1 MNFFILLKSLI
12 SNSFES
18 LFRAQNLSFNKDVI
32 DTITFAINHNTP
44 SMIETGLEALLIL
57 LEKVITVKN
66 IDLQN
71 IIDPFFSNYFYII
84 FNDVFNTMTD
94 GFHQSGF
101 KLQVKVI
108 QILIR
113 IIDEKRISE
122 GLFNKG
128 ENNKTFFLKKLLNDI
143 LQSFKNITQTQGETF
158 CLAMFNSCEDDHKFK
173 SVMRD
178 FIISLKSF
186 IGNNEGL
193 WEEEKKKEL
202 ELAKKLEE
210 QKRAFL
216 PVAQY
221 DRQINANNYL
231 DNNMNL

>member
-1 MNFFILLKSLI
+1 MS
-12 SNSFES
+12 
-18 LFRAQNLSFNKDVI
+18 
-32 DTITFAINHNTP
+32 
-44 SMIETGLEALLIL
+44 ETGLETLLIL
-57 LEKVITVKN
+57 LQKVISVGN
-66 IDLQN
+66 IDYQN
-71 IIDPFFSNYFYII
+71 IIDPFFTNYFYII

-101 KLQVKVI
+101 KLQVKII
-108 QILIR
+108 QILIS

-143 LQSFKNITQTQGETF
+143 LQSFKNITQIQGETF
-158 CLAMFNSCEDDHKFK
+158 CLAMFNSCNDEHKFK

-178 FIISLKSF
+178 FLISLKSF
-186 IGNNEGL
+186 IGNNEAL

-202 ELAKKLEE
+202 ELAKQLEE

-216 PVAQY
+216 PGPQY
-221 DRQINANNYL
+221 DQQINAGNYQ